1 LFRIPSLKAQN
12 DYIFQTLG
20 GMAPLGRPG
29 YADEIYLNIH
39 TSIMYLKTS
48 PIAILSAEIISQQI
62 YLTEVSNI

>member
-1 LFRIPSLKAQN
+1 
-12 DYIFQTLG
+12 
-20 GMAPLGRPG
+20 MAPLGRPG